1 MAKKRSVVKK
11 KEKVDS
17 PVKTEPKE
25 KKDSM
30 EKILIEN
37 FVSLQKVMTN
47 VALNFDNLSGQISK
61 LLGLFEISA
70 KALAEKEYSAGEKAD
85 PKLMEKLNTLIDNN
99 KVIAKGIAMLYEK
112 TIPEEPEET
121 PVQRAP
127 PQQYQIQQQKQVSQE
142 ISRMPPVDFSK
153 TQKFGNLEA

>member
-1 MAKKRSVVKK
+1 MAKKRSVVNK
-11 KEKVDS
+11 KE
-17 PVKTEPKE
+17 TTTTPKIE
-25 KKDSM
+25 KKDNV
-30 EKILIEN
+30 EKMLIEN

-70 KALAEKEYSAGEKAD
+70 KALSEKEYSAGGKID
-85 PKLMEKLNTLIDNN
+85 PKLTEKLDTLIENN

-112 TIPEEPEET
+112 NMGEEKEEKTSVPQPIPRNFS
-121 PVQRAP
+121 Q
-127 PQQYQIQQQKQVSQE
+127 QQYPAQQQSQE
-142 ISRMPPVDFSK
+142 LSRPSADFSK